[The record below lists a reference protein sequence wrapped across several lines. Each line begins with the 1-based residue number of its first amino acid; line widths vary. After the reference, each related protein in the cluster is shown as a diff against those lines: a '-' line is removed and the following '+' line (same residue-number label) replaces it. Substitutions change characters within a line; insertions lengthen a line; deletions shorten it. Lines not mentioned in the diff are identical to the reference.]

1 MAAQGGDARRADDV
15 SSPDSADIR
24 LSKDEAAGRYEIR
37 LGGRRVGL
45 ADYYRRGDVVV
56 IPHTETLPQFG
67 GRGLAS
73 QLVRYCLDDI
83 RAQGL
88 WVEPACPFV
97 AAYIRKNPEYA
108 DLLDGA

>member
-1 MAAQGGDARRADDV
+1 MSTENGSEAGEDV
-15 SSPDSADIR
+15 R
-24 LSKDEAAGRYEIR
+24 LSRNDDDERYEIW

-45 ADYYRRGDVVV
+45 ADFFRRGDVVV
-56 IPHTETLPQFG
+56 IPHTETSPEFG

-73 QLVRYCLDDI
+73 QLVRYSLDDI

-88 WVEPACPFV
+88 RVEPACPFV

-108 DLLDGA
+108 DLVSQA

>member
-1 MAAQGGDARRADDV
+1 MTSENVAEGSEDIKLSRNDDA
-15 SSPDSADIR
+15 
-24 LSKDEAAGRYEIR
+24 ERYEIR
-37 LGGRRVGL
+37 LGGHRVGL
-45 ADYYRRGDVVV
+45 ADFYRRGDVVV
-56 IPHTETLPQFG
+56 IPHTETSPEFG

-88 WVEPACPFV
+88 RVEPACPFV

-108 DLLDGA
+108 DLLSGA

>member
-1 MAAQGGDARRADDV
+1 MTSENVAEGGEDIKLSRDDAA
-15 SSPDSADIR
+15 
-24 LSKDEAAGRYEIR
+24 ERYEIR

-45 ADYYRRGDVVV
+45 ADFYRRGDVVI
-56 IPHTETLPQFG
+56 IPHTETSPEFG

-88 WVEPACPFV
+88 RVEPACPFV

-108 DLLDGA
+108 DLLSGA

>member
-1 MAAQGGDARRADDV
+1 MNSQNESDESIG
-15 SSPDSADIR
+15 
-24 LSKDEAAGRYEIR
+24 LSKDEDAGRYEIR
-37 LGGRRVGL
+37 LDGRRVGL

-56 IPHTETLPQFG
+56 IPHTETSPEFG

-73 QLVRYCLDDI
+73 KLVRYCLDDI

-88 WVEPACPFV
+88 RVEPACPFV

-108 DLLDGA
+108 DLLA